1 MPPCRKP
8 RRIGNKGKRRA
19 PAPAPA
25 RAEKDKD
32 TDSGSGSEDEGSA
45 SSSSSCS
52 DEDHPREYKHGGYH
66 PVSLYQLYNS
76 RYRVLCKLGAGAF
89 STVWLC
95 ADEKSSTST
104 GTPELVAMKV
114 CKSKKSVTEQ
124 AIDEIA
130 LLEKL
135 AETDGAEASH
145 VAQLR
150 SHFWH
155 TGPHGRHKCMAFEVM
170 GENLLSLLKF
180 YDYNGLPLP
189 MVKRIARHTL
199 LGLAYI
205 HERGIAHTDVKLENV
220 LIQRH
225 DMHILIED
233 AAMAHRSFVEHKATL
248 GGALSKS
255 QKKKMKQ
262 KQKKAAAKAEAS
274 DTAGDS
280 GRVEAAAAAAVAA
293 AEGSDGG
300 DAAEVDDADKAA
312 AEACGKP
319 VPPTRQKERFQDL
332 RVEEVFA
339 KVADFGNGLFLD
351 RKETDDIQTRQYRS
365 PEIII
370 GTEWDATA
378 DVWSA
383 ACMFFELVTGDFL
396 FDPRSNKDWSR
407 DEDHLALIIELLG
420 EHPPK
425 DWLLTGKY
433 TRDFFATSTGKLK
446 HIKSLKLWPLL
457 EVLAEKYEL
466 RMKDAEQICSFL
478 LPMLTWLPRDRQ
490 PSREALSASWL
501 NQPDSV
507 ESEEEGSGTE
517 PPEVPESGLEEAVLK
532 PALDDASAST
542 TTPDDDSVSKT
553 ASQGESPVCEQQAE
567 GA

>member
-8 RRIGNKGKRRA
+8 PRRAGNKGKRRA
-19 PAPAPA
+19 PAPVPA
-25 RAEKDKD
+25 RAAQD
-32 TDSGSGSEDEGSA
+32 TDSGSGSEEEGSA

-52 DEDHPREYKHGGYH
+52 DEDRPSEYKHGGYH
-66 PVSLYQLYNS
+66 PVSLYQLYNA

-95 ADEKSSTST
+95 ADEKSSTGS

-135 AETDGAEASH
+135 AERDGDEPSH

-180 YDYNGLPLP
+180 HDYNGLPLP

-199 LGLAYI
+199 LGLSYI
-205 HERGIAHTDVKLENV
+205 HERGIVHTDVKLENV

-233 AAMAHRSFVEHKATL
+233 AAKAHRSFVEHKATL
-248 GGALSKS
+248 GGNLSKS

-262 KQKKAAAKAEAS
+262 KQKKAAAKAEA
-274 DTAGDS
+274 AGES
-280 GRVEAAAAAAVAA
+280 GRVDAAAAAGDG
-293 AEGSDGG
+293 EGSDGG
-300 DAAEVDDADKAA
+300 EPAEAEDADKAA

-319 VPPTRQKERFQDL
+319 VPPVRQKERFSDL
-332 RVEEVFA
+332 RVEDVFA

-370 GTEWDATA
+370 GTDWDATA

-383 ACMFFELVTGDFL
+383 ACMFFELVSGDFL

-446 HIKSLKLWPLL
+446 HIKNLKFWPLL
-457 EVLAEKYEL
+457 EVLEEKYEL
-466 RMKDAEQICSFL
+466 RKKEAEQICSFL

-490 PSREALSASWL
+490 PSKEALSASWL
-501 NQPDSV
+501 SQPDSEDLYV
-507 ESEEEGSGTE
+507 DDGSGTE
-517 PPEVPESGLEEAVLK
+517 PGETPDDGGLNIEDVELK
-532 PALDDASAST
+532 PVLDDASGST
-542 TTPDDDSVSKT
+542 TTPTTDDDSVSKT
-553 ASQGESPVCEQQAE
+553 ASHGESPVCEQQAE
-567 GA
+567 GG